1 MKRLIVSFLL
11 TIGFCHSA
19 FSQGEYILRGRNGIA
34 GGAGISVRK
43 EINGSFFY
51 AGISYKG
58 FIDAGITYWR
68 SIENTIND
76 EIFTPRITY
85 YPIKQEDAKI
95 APTIGISLGY
105 KHYRTKS
112 ITLIDIPQPD
122 LERRIDTIRKDM
134 AVDAVIFGVNAY
146 RKIANIKGAYLQLM
160 IGTDISTTDTG
171 LEFILHSGLSIGA
184 RIGSLPLLVFM
195 PGIDYQGR
203 TVTYFLKFSIVS

>member
-1 MKRLIVSFLL
+1 MKRLIVSFLV

-19 FSQGEYILRGRNGIA
+19 LSQGEYILRGRNSIA

-51 AGISYKG
+51 AGFSYKG
-58 FIDAGITYWR
+58 FLDAGITYWR
-68 SIENTIND
+68 SIEDNNN

-112 ITLIDIPQPD
+112 MTFIDIPQPD

-134 AVDAVIFGVNAY
+134 TVNAVIFGVNAY

-160 IGTDISTTDTG
+160 IGTDISTSDTG

-184 RIGSLPLLVFM
+184 RIWSLPLLVFM